1 MKNTSL
7 VASITALLIAG
18 FIMVQ
23 NTAQETTQEAYS
35 IPFADA
41 GEVIDTIG
49 KPPLKPIYSYWRVVY
64 TIPSSLL
71 VEGNGLPS
79 YEVAYRETQSTD
91 VVVGGLDFDEEAF
104 IEYIG
109 LGTEIL
115 IYQQIDP
122 PNE

>member
-1 MKNTSL
+1 MMRNPDQTP
-7 VASITALLIAG
+7 
-18 FIMVQ
+18 
-23 NTAQETTQEAYS
+23 TQEAYS

-49 KPPLKPIYSYWRVVY
+49 KPPGKPIYSYWRVVY
-64 TIPSSLL
+64 TIPSKLL
-71 VEGNGLPS
+71 VEGEGLPT
-79 YEVAYRETQSTD
+79 YD
-91 VVVGGLDFDEEAF
+91 VPHRLIQGKDIAIGGIRFKEDDF

-109 LGTEIL
+109 LGTDIL